1 MKNIIFTFVLITVI
15 AATSFGQTSGVTFL
29 PGLGENQTVWS
40 PMSNDLKQQ
49 YVFNERFEY
58 YNGFD
63 AIDTTANGIYIPTGD
78 VVIAHSQGGLLAREV
93 LRDGTTNDFDAL
105 ITVGTPHTGAPIV
118 TSALN
123 GTASSV
129 LSGWVWDLA
138 VGFYVYGSGQ
148 AFQNQVI
155 DFLVHAGV
163 FAGSK
168 FIIQDYI
175 DDNYRNEQGV
185 SDMEPGSSFLSQLNS
200 QPENTL
206 PPARYA
212 IYGDEYFQTP
222 WRLMGSAKSGP
233 GAIEDPTGIQTHH
246 KLLSYYAYL
255 SSVAYGNANMYLQR
269 MLRAQQNYN
278 FEEVLHYREL
288 YKYWSRVALAFH
300 IGFDSLYY
308 RQQYEWSRYVTGSLE
323 PPSAWQP
330 EDGILPKDTQAP
342 AFFDTPDGIDR
353 RLSALGAN
361 HIEETAHPKVRDRI
375 EEAFMND
382 DIDMLEVGEDP
393 PPPFTVGI
401 NGPSGLDSGESGTWT
416 AQLSGTE
423 GSVSYQWYT
432 QSVGSNTWSFR
443 GNNSSMTTTFINQIE
458 PPIVRTGQIKLM
470 VTNNGETITEFKN
483 VQVGPAP
490 PPPCG
495 YSTATSESV
504 SINLIPPPGC

>member
-1 MKNIIFTFVLITVI
+1 MKNIIFTFILITII

-40 PMSNDLKQQ
+40 SMSNDLKQQ
-49 YVFNERFEY
+49 YVFSDRFED

-63 AIDTTANGIYIPTGD
+63 AINTTANAIYIPTGD

-93 LRDGTTNDFDAL
+93 LRDGTTNDFDGL

-175 DDNYRNEQGV
+175 DSYYRNEPGV

-200 QPENTL
+200 HPENTL
-206 PPARYA
+206 PSARYA

-233 GAIEDPTGIQTHH
+233 GAIEDPAGIQTHH
-246 KLLSYYAYL
+246 ELLSYYAYL

-300 IGFDSLYY
+300 IGFDSLFY

-323 PPSAWQP
+323 PPSAWQS

-361 HIEETAHPKVRDRI
+361 HIEETTHPKVKRRI
-375 EEAFMND
+375 EQAFGNS
-382 DIDMLEVGEDP
+382 DIDMPEVGEADDP
-393 PPPFTVGI
+393 LSVSISGPAYI
-401 NGPSGLDSGESGTWT
+401 NDGQSASFSASVSDAEGP
-416 AQLSGTE
+416 
-423 GSVSYQWYT
+423 VSYQWYFR
-432 QSVGSNTWSFR
+432 QEPYVSWNAVGTGSTYSR
-443 GNNSSMTTTFINQIE
+443 TFHSA
-458 PPIVRTGQIKLM
+458 PG
-470 VTNNGETITEFKN
+470 GETAHSAVKVEVTSAGETASAIHS
-483 VQVGPAP
+483 VDVHGCQSSGMSAQSGVGTNIII
-490 PPPCG
+490 PC
-495 YSTATSESV
+495 
-504 SINLIPPPGC
+504 